1 MTRQSSASF
10 AQFFPTAPRAARDRA
25 TERERAKAKTQ
36 DSPSGIF
43 GGQKNNG
50 IQSINGTSIGA
61 SSGTDGLPSDSSQQ
75 PTDGHESPLGDTLNA
90 IGSASS
96 YASTGSSVF
105 SSSARQAV
113 PNGSSLIPTTSGT
126 PLTSIESPSSLGNAG
141 LPKTNMVHT
150 QIIDRD
156 EASVSRNTPLSR
168 LNSSLSEP
176 SPIERIPA
184 RDPSRSRKG
193 IKCIYDP
200 SNDRSL
206 SKHNKKDAKPIYKDF
221 GLEDDA
227 PPPDPRLAK
236 GGRLGYINTDFHLP
250 KSRLRQSPYNLRP
263 YPYDSKTSIG
273 PGPPTQIVVIGFNPL
288 ITFSKVTA
296 AFATFGDIAE
306 SSNKMHPETGSYL
319 GFATFRYK
327 DAHPSRSRPTPIK
340 AIDAARRAVKSMHGQ
355 RIEANQIR
363 VEYDPEGK
371 KSRRMLEEAL
381 KKERASEA
389 AMSTAKPPPTGP
401 RAVLSDK
408 VPGPPP
414 LAPKGPSSHRQA
426 VAGVPPWVPSQ
437 PKGHVAIE
445 DKAIAKQLAGEPY
458 VFVAHEHVPV
468 MVTTIPHMKKRLK
481 AFAFDDIRIDRTGYF
496 IVFPNSLHGRNEAMK
511 CYRAANHTD
520 LFTYNM
526 VMQLYL
532 PQTSSRDSESAAPPP
547 RSRRTPSPE
556 RKRRT
561 DLRLREDKDRRRREE
576 EADIEEE
583 KRQRA
588 KNFDPVME
596 ACDVVARELAEHL
609 IKHIRTRVAVPTL
622 TSFLNPSNH
631 VAMRRKLNLE
641 DPAGSVPSVT
651 VDAGDES
658 PGVDTPNSGADPIE
672 RRTGRLEISSLPRIR
687 KAKAT
692 GQGAR
697 NIGFMDPFSRKR
709 ASQGRGAFRSLHH
722 RLKSYDSDAE
732 SDEEVEIRDVARD
745 TEEPDSRPR
754 SRMST
759 DDDVSK
765 DDFASWG
772 PAEEDSMT
780 EASFAVG
787 EGLTSTKKR
796 KLDLELQSAIK
807 RQKKSDEEL
816 FGVTLDN
823 IQPELPVHEI
833 SEDAALDIDMTDV
846 RSETRSETPAL
857 STAKGPTKKSKSK
870 KKSKKQI
877 FEEREALKKQQ
888 AQAQAEA
895 EAETEEEDS
904 AATTSLPEPVE
915 PVPVEKKEEDPVL
928 KPTVVDPT
936 LFSTTVTSALDLSSD
951 FKLDISAL
959 QELSLSAAD
968 SPDVSRLRKRFG
980 GADLGDPLLWLWR
993 RNRVRELNSQKGTV
1007 DQAVGIEGYYVPNP
1021 TGSARTEGVKK
1032 ILNAEKSKYL
1042 PHHIKVQK
1050 AREARQARYKK
1061 DGKDAAVEASRLAV
1075 AEKVVAKG
1083 NSRANRANNRRH
1095 VSALQDEK
1103 KMSGDSD
1110 AFKFN
1115 QLKKRKKPVKFARS
1129 AIHNWG
1135 LYTEENINKD
1145 DMIIEYVGEQV
1156 RQSISEIREKRYLKS
1171 GMGSSYLFRIDD
1183 NTVIDATKKGG
1194 IARFINHSCMP
1205 NCTAKIIKVDGSKRI
1220 VIYALRDIGQHE
1232 ELTYD
1237 YKFEREIGSLDRIPC
1252 LCGTAACK
1260 GFLN

>member
-10 AQFFPTAPRAARDRA
+10 AQFFPAAPRVAKDRA
-25 TERERAKAKTQ
+25 EREKAKAKTQ
-36 DSPSGIF
+36 DTT
-43 GGQKNNG
+43 GGLIAGPK
-50 IQSINGTSIGA
+50 SSSTPLPNGTSGGRTSGA
-61 SSGTDGLPSDSSQQ
+61 DGLLSDTSQQ
-75 PTDGHESPLGDTLNA
+75 PTAGRESPIGDTLNTV
-90 IGSASS
+90 GSASS
-96 YASTGSSVF
+96 YDSTVSSVL
-105 SSSARQAV
+105 STTARQAV
-113 PNGSSLIPTTSGT
+113 SNGISYIPTSSGT
-126 PLTSIESPSSLGNAG
+126 PPTSVESPSSSGNAI
-141 LPKTNMVHT
+141 LPKTNMLQAHS
-150 QIIDRD
+150 IDQG
-156 EASVSRNTPLSR
+156 EASASHNIPTSR
-168 LNSSLSEP
+168 LNSSFPEP
-176 SPIERIPA
+176 YPPIERTPA
-184 RDPSRSRKG
+184 RDPTRSRKG
-193 IKCIYDP
+193 IKCTYDP
-200 SNDRSL
+200 NIDRSL
-206 SKHNKKDAKPIYKDF
+206 SRHGRKDAKPIYKEF

-263 YPYDSKTSIG
+263 YPYDPKTSIG
-273 PGPPTQIVVIGFNPL
+273 PGPPTQIVVTGFNPL

-327 DAHPSRSRPTPIK
+327 DAHPSRSRPAPIK

-371 KSRRMLEEAL
+371 KSRQMLEDAL
-381 KKERASEA
+381 NKDRAA
-389 AMSTAKPPPTGP
+389 QDAPITKVPPTGP
-401 RAVLSDK
+401 RAIVSDK

-414 LAPKGPSSHRQA
+414 MAPKGPSSHRQA
-426 VAGVPPWVPSQ
+426 VAGVPAWVPSQ
-437 PKGHVAIE
+437 PKMHIAVEEKI
-445 DKAIAKQLAGEPY
+445 IAKQLACEPY
-458 VFVAHEHVPV
+458 IFVAHEHVPV

-481 AFAFDDIRIDRTGYF
+481 AFAFEDIRIDRTGYY
-496 IVFPNSLHGRNEAMK
+496 ILFPNSYHGRNEAMK

-526 VMQLYL
+526 VMQLSL
-532 PQTSSRDSESAAPPP
+532 PPTTSRDSESAAPPP
-547 RSRRTPSPE
+547 RRRTPSPE
-556 RKRRT
+556 RKRRS
-561 DLRLREDKDRRRREE
+561 DVRLREEKDRRRREE

-588 KNFDPVME
+588 KNFDPVLE
-596 ACDVVARELAEHL
+596 ACEVVTRELAEHL
-609 IKHIRTRVAVPTL
+609 IKHIRTRVAAPAL
-622 TSFLNPSNH
+622 TAFLDPSNH
-631 VAMRRKLNLE
+631 IAKRRQLHLE
-641 DPAGSVPSVT
+641 DPVGSVPSVT

-658 PGVDTPNSGADPIE
+658 PDVSTPNSGADPIE
-672 RRTGRLEISSLPRIR
+672 RRTGRLEISALPRIR
-687 KAKAT
+687 KAKASA
-692 GQGAR
+692 QGGSR
-697 NIGFMDPFSRKR
+697 QHGFTDPFSRKR
-709 ASQGRGAFRSLHH
+709 VPQSRNAFRSLHH

-732 SDEEVEIRDVARD
+732 SDDEAAIRESLARD

-759 DDDVSK
+759 DDEVK

-780 EASFAVG
+780 EASFAIG
-787 EGLTSTKKR
+787 ENLTATKKR
-796 KLDLELQSAIK
+796 KLDLEIQSAIK

-823 IQPELPVHEI
+823 VEPELLVHEI
-833 SEDAALDIDMTDV
+833 SEEATPDVDLLDAQSA
-846 RSETRSETPAL
+846 RSETPL
-857 STAKGPTKKSKSK
+857 STSKGTAKKLKSK

-877 FEEREALKKQQ
+877 FEEREALKKQHIPTPMGV
-888 AQAQAEA
+888 EA
-895 EAETEEEDS
+895 EEETPAPNETPSEEVKPLPVEAKEEEPE
-904 AATTSLPEPVE
+904 SLPPPTKV
-915 PVPVEKKEEDPVL
+915 DPV
-928 KPTVVDPT
+928 
-936 LFSTTVTSALDLSSD
+936 LFSTTPTPALDLPGD
-951 FKLDISAL
+951 FKLSVSAL
-959 QELSLSAAD
+959 QELALSACD
-968 SPDVSRLRKRFG
+968 GPDVTKLRKRFA

-993 RNRVRELNSQKGTV
+993 RNRVRELNSPSGSV
-1007 DQAVGIEGYYVPNP
+1007 DQAVGIDGYYVPNA
-1021 TGSARTEGVKK
+1021 TGAARTEGVKK

-1050 AREARQARYKK
+1050 AREARQAKYQR
-1061 DGKDAAVEASRLAV
+1061 DGKDAAIEASRLTV

-1103 KMSGDSD
+1103 KISGDSD

>member
-10 AQFFPTAPRAARDRA
+10 SQFFPTAPRAARDRA
-25 TERERAKAKTQ
+25 TEREKAKAKTQ
-36 DSPSGIF
+36 DPSSGF
-43 GGQKNNG
+43 GGLK
-50 IQSINGTSIGA
+50 STSSSSLNGTSA
-61 SSGTDGLPSDSSQQ
+61 RAATGTDGLPSDSSQQ
-75 PTDGHESPLGDTLNA
+75 PDGHESPIGDTLNA
-90 IGSASS
+90 VGSASS

-105 SSSARQAV
+105 SSSARPTV
-113 PNGSSLIPTTSGT
+113 PNGSTHIPTSSGT
-126 PLTSIESPSSLGNAG
+126 PLTSIESPSFSGASG
-141 LPKTNMVHT
+141 LPKSNMSHI
-150 QIIDRD
+150 QAIDRG
-156 EASVSRNTPLSR
+156 EASASHNTPISGLH
-168 LNSSLSEP
+168 SSLPEP
-176 SPIERIPA
+176 SPPIQRIPA
-184 RDPSRSRKG
+184 RDPTRSRQG

-200 SNDRSL
+200 SNDRTL
-206 SKHNKKDAKPIYKDF
+206 SKHEKRDHKPRYKDF
-221 GLEDDA
+221 GSEDDA

-263 YPYDSKTSIG
+263 YSYDPKTSIG

-296 AFATFGDIAE
+296 VFATFGDIAE

-327 DAHPSRSRPTPIK
+327 DAYPGRSRPNPIK
-340 AIDAARRAVKSMHGQ
+340 AIDAARHAVKAMHGQ

-371 KSRRMLEEAL
+371 KSRNMLEEAL
-381 KKERASEA
+381 RKERAFQDASI
-389 AMSTAKPPPTGP
+389 AKPPPTGP
-401 RAVLSDK
+401 RAILSDK
-408 VPGPPP
+408 IPGPPL
-414 LAPKGPSSHRQA
+414 LAPKGPSFYRQA
-426 VAGVPPWVPSQ
+426 GAGVPVWVPSQ
-437 PKGHVAIE
+437 PKGHIAIE
-445 DKAIAKQLAGEPY
+445 DKAIAKQLASEPY

-481 AFAFDDIRIDRTGYF
+481 AFAFEDIRIDRTGYF
-496 IVFPNSLHGRNEAMK
+496 IVFANTYHGRNEAMK

-532 PQTSSRDSESAAPPP
+532 PQNSSRDPESTAPPHRP
-547 RSRRTPSPE
+547 RRTPSPE
-556 RKRRT
+556 RKRRA
-561 DLRLREDKDRRRREE
+561 DMRLREDKDRIRREE

-588 KNFDPVME
+588 KNFDPVLE

-609 IKHIRTRVAVPTL
+609 IKHIRTRVAVPAL
-622 TSFLNPSNH
+622 TAFLDPAKH
-631 VAMRRKLNLE
+631 AAKRRELNME

-658 PGVDTPNSGADPIE
+658 PGIGTPNSGADPIE

-697 NIGFMDPFSRKR
+697 NFGFTDPFSRKR
-709 ASQGRGAFRSLHH
+709 ASQGRSAFRSLHH
-722 RLKSYDSDAE
+722 RLKTYDSDAE
-732 SDEEVEIRDVARD
+732 SDEEEVEIRESVARD

-787 EGLTSTKKR
+787 ETLTATKKR
-796 KLDLELQSAIK
+796 KLELELQSAIK

-823 IQPELPVHEI
+823 IQPELPVHEM
-833 SEDAALDIDMTDV
+833 SEDATPDLDLADA

-857 STAKGPTKKSKSK
+857 STTKGPTKKTKLK
-870 KKSKKQI
+870 KKTKKQL

-888 AQAQAEA
+888 TQEQE
-895 EAETEEEDS
+895 ETRDEEDLAS
-904 AATTSLPEPVE
+904 AKPPPEEVE
-915 PVPVEKKEEDPVL
+915 PPPAKKEEELVPKPAPVDL
-928 KPTVVDPT
+928 S
-936 LFSTTVTSALDLSSD
+936 LFSTTVTSALDLPAD
-951 FKLDISAL
+951 FKLDIATL
-959 QELSLSAAD
+959 QKLSLSAAD
-968 SPDVSRLRKRFG
+968 GPDVTKLRKKFG

-993 RNRVRELNSQKGTV
+993 RNKVRELNSKDGSVQ
-1007 DQAVGIEGYYVPNP
+1007 QAVGIGGYYVPNS

-1050 AREARQARYKK
+1050 AREARQARYQK
-1061 DGKDAAVEASRLAV
+1061 DGKDAAAEASRLAV

-1135 LYTEENINKD
+1135 LYTEESINKD

-1205 NCTAKIIKVDGSKRI
+1205 NCTAKIIKVDGSRRI
-1220 VIYALRDIGQHE
+1220 VIYALRDIAQHE